1 MKKSHIFTVLIVLFV
16 AACNSAQTQTNT
28 QSPLEPRV
36 IVVPPDEMSR
46 PPSLAPAT
54 TATTATPSA
63 TNAAPIASLAIP
75 PTNKS
80 LPRRA
85 AYNSCNV
92 SDNSIAI
99 TFDDGPHPQLT
110 PKLLDLLKERGIK
123 ATFYVVGKNVE
134 AYPEIAKRII
144 EEGHEL
150 GNHTWNHPSLT
161 KIGAAKVKSEM
172 DRTTEI
178 IVKTTGVR
186 PATMRPPYGAT
197 NATLNKKLDEEFGMK
212 VILWSVDPQDWKYRN
227 ADRVASQLIENT
239 KSGGILLAH
248 DIHASTIA
256 AMPRALDALTA
267 KGFKFVTVSELL
279 AKDGPMEVAKKEV
292 PVNEQP

>member
-1 MKKSHIFTVLIVLFV
+1 MKRSHIFAVLIVLFV

-28 QSPLEPRV
+28 QAPAEPRV

-46 PPSLAPAT
+46 TPSLAPAT
-54 TATTATPSA
+54 TATPSA
-63 TNAAPIASLAIP
+63 TGAATPIASLAIP
-75 PTNKS
+75 SKPAA
-80 LPRRA
+80 LPKKHS
-85 AYNSCNV
+85 YNSCNV
-92 SDNSIAI
+92 ADNSIAI

-110 PKLLDLLKERGIK
+110 PKLLDLLKDRGIK

-134 AYPEIAKRII
+134 AYPEITKRIVD
-144 EEGHEL
+144 EGHEL
-150 GNHTWNHPSLT
+150 GNHTWNHPALT

-172 DRTTEI
+172 DRTTAI
-178 IVKTTGVR
+178 ISKTTGVT

-197 NATLNKKLDEEFGMK
+197 NASLNKKLDEEYGMK

-227 ADRVASQLIENT
+227 AERVASQLIENT
-239 KSGGILLAH
+239 KPGGILLAH

-256 AMPRALDALTA
+256 AMPRTLDALTA

-279 AKDGPMEVAKKEV
+279 AKDGPVEVVKKEI
-292 PVNEQP
+292 PASEQP

>member
-1 MKKSHIFTVLIVLFV
+1 MKRSPIFAVLIVIFL

-28 QSPLEPRV
+28 PAEPRV

-46 PPSLAPAT
+46 PPSLTP
-54 TATTATPSA
+54 ATTATPSA
-63 TNAAPIASLAIP
+63 AAPIASLAIP
-75 PTNKS
+75 QTPQAM
-80 LPRRA
+80 PRKA

-134 AYPEIAKRII
+134 TYPEITKRII

-150 GNHTWNHPSLT
+150 GNHTWNHPALP

-178 IVKTTGVR
+178 IVKTTGVK

-197 NATLNKKLDEEFGMK
+197 NATLNKRLDEEFGMK

-227 ADRVASQLIENT
+227 ADRVANHLIENT
-239 KSGGILLAH
+239 KAGGILLAH
-248 DIHASTIA
+248 DIHPSTIA
-256 AMPRALDALTA
+256 AMPRTLDTLTA

-279 AKDGPMEVAKKEV
+279 AKDGPVEVVKREV
-292 PVNEQP
+292 PATVQP

>member
-1 MKKSHIFTVLIVLFV
+1 MKRIPTFAILCVVFL

-28 QSPLEPRV
+28 RTNTRTSAEPRV

-46 PPSLAPAT
+46 TPSLTPAT
-54 TATTATPSA
+54 TASPTASG
-63 TNAAPIASLAIP
+63 APIASLAIP
-75 PTNKS
+75 AAPVV
-80 LPRRA
+80 LPRKA

-110 PKLLDLLKERGIK
+110 PKLLDLLKDRGIK

-134 AYPEIAKRII
+134 AYPEIAKRIVD
-144 EEGHEL
+144 EGHEI
-150 GNHTWNHPSLT
+150 GNHTWNHPSLP
-161 KIGAAKVKSEM
+161 KIGAARVKSEM
-172 DRTTEI
+172 DRTTDI
-178 IVKTTGVR
+178 IVKTTGVT

-197 NATLNKKLDEEFGMK
+197 NATLNKRLDEEFGMK

-248 DIHASTIA
+248 DIHPSTVA
-256 AMPRALDALTA
+256 AMPRTLDTLTS

-279 AKDGPMEVAKKEV
+279 AKDGPMEVVKKEV
-292 PVNEQP
+292 PASGQP

>member
-1 MKKSHIFTVLIVLFV
+1 MKRSYSFAVLIVLFM
-16 AACNSAQTQTNT
+16 AACNSAQTQTNA
-28 QSPLEPRV
+28 PAPAEPRV

-46 PPSLAPAT
+46 PPSLTPATAPA
-54 TATTATPSA
+54 AA
-63 TNAAPIASLAIP
+63 NAAPIASLAIP
-75 PTNKS
+75 PTPQSTARK
-80 LPRRA
+80 A

-92 SDNSIAI
+92 ADNSIAI

-123 ATFYVVGKNVE
+123 ATFYVIGKNV
-134 AYPEIAKRII
+134 ATYPEIAKRIVD
-144 EEGHEL
+144 EGHEI
-150 GNHTWNHPSLT
+150 GNHTWNHPALSKL
-161 KIGAAKVKSEM
+161 GAAKVKSEM
-172 DRTTEI
+172 DQTTEI
-178 IVKTTGVR
+178 IVKATGVK

-212 VILWSVDPQDWKYRN
+212 VIMWSVDPQDWKYRN

-239 KSGGILLAH
+239 KAGGILLAH

-256 AMPRALDALTA
+256 AMPRTLDALTA

-279 AKDGPMEVAKKEV
+279 AKDGPMEVVKKEV
-292 PVNEQP
+292 PASVQQ

>member
-1 MKKSHIFTVLIVLFV
+1 MKRSHIFTVLSVLFV
-16 AACNSAQTQTNT
+16 AACNSAQTQTNS
-28 QSPLEPRV
+28 QAPAEPRV

-54 TATTATPSA
+54 TATPAA
-63 TNAAPIASLAIP
+63 TNAAPIASLAITP
-75 PTNKS
+75 KPAALPTKHS
-80 LPRRA
+80 
-85 AYNSCNV
+85 YNSCNV

-123 ATFYVVGKNVE
+123 ATFYVIGKNVE
-134 AYPEIAKRII
+134 AYPDITKRII
-144 EEGHEL
+144 AEGHEI
-150 GNHTWNHPSLT
+150 GNHTWNHPALT

-178 IVKTTGVR
+178 IVKTTGVK

-197 NATLNKKLDEEFGMK
+197 NASLNKKLDEEYGMK

-227 ADRVASQLIENT
+227 ADRVASQLIENA

-248 DIHASTIA
+248 DIHASTVA
-256 AMPRALDALTA
+256 AMPRTLDALTA
-267 KGFKFVTVSELL
+267 KGFNFVTVTELL
-279 AKDGPMEVAKKEV
+279 GKDGPVEVVKKEV
-292 PVNEQP
+292 PASVQP

>member
-1 MKKSHIFTVLIVLFV
+1 MKRIPTLAILGIVFL

-28 QSPLEPRV
+28 QTPAEPRV

-46 PPSLAPAT
+46 QPSLAPAT
-54 TATTATPSA
+54 TASPNAA
-63 TNAAPIASLAIP
+63 AAPIASLAVP
-75 PTNKS
+75 QAPAL
-80 LPRRA
+80 LPRKA

-123 ATFYVVGKNVE
+123 ATFYVIGKNVE
-134 AYPEIAKRII
+134 AYPEIAKRIVD
-144 EEGHEL
+144 EGHEI
-150 GNHTWNHPSLT
+150 GNHTWNHPALS

-178 IVKTTGVR
+178 IVKTTGVT

-197 NATLNKKLDEEFGMK
+197 NATLNRRLDEEFGMK
-212 VILWSVDPQDWKYRN
+212 VIMWSVDPLDWKYRN

-256 AMPRALDALTA
+256 AMPRTLDALTS

-279 AKDGPMEVAKKEV
+279 AKDGPMEVVKKEV
-292 PVNEQP
+292 PASGQP